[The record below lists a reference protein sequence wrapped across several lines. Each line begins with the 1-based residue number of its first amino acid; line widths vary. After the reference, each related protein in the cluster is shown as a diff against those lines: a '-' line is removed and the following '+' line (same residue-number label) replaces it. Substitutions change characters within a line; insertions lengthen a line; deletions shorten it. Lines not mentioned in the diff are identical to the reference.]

1 MKRPETLTTDGKGSI
16 EAGVDDGRG
25 IVIHGLCHSYGS
37 RQVLRGLE
45 LGVAPGEIYAL
56 LGGNGAGKS
65 TTLAAL
71 LGFIAPTAGTVRVCG
86 VDPVSDPQGA
96 RAQLAYVP
104 ESVAL
109 YEHLTARE
117 NLNYFLSLA
126 GTDRGRA
133 TVIDPALDAVGLPR
147 HAWDARTGGF
157 SKGMRQKVAI
167 ALALARHVPVLL
179 LDEPTSGLDPQA
191 TLEFNRLLA
200 TARTR
205 DVAVL
210 MVTHDLLSAVDIA
223 DRIGFLADGRIE
235 EERQAGAGSKRFDLN
250 TLHARYARPQ
260 VAA

>member
-1 MKRPETLTTDGKGSI
+1 MLMTVGDSAT
-16 EAGVDDGRG
+16 EARVDDERG
-25 IVIHGLCHSYGS
+25 IVIHDLRHSYGS
-37 RQVLRGLE
+37 RQVLRGLD
-45 LGVAPGEIYAL
+45 LRVAPGEIYAL

-71 LGFIAPTAGTVRVCG
+71 LGFIAPSAGTVRVCG
-86 VDPVSDPQGA
+86 IDPAADPQGA

-117 NLNYFLSLA
+117 NLDYFLSLA
-126 GTDRGRA
+126 GADRGSA
-133 TVIDPALDAVGLPR
+133 TVIDPALDAVALPR

-205 DVAVL
+205 GVAVL
-210 MVTHDLLSAVDIA
+210 MVTHDLLSAVDVA

-235 EERQAGAGSKRFDLN
+235 EERQADSGSARFDLN
-250 TLHARYARPQ
+250 ALHARYARPQ